1 VALAALAGIA
11 LSLPARAVQAPAPVP
26 RPKGTTAQASPAAF
40 EDVARRASA
49 AREANRLEEATRLYR
64 EGVGLRPQWDEGWW
78 YLGTLL
84 YDQDQHREA
93 QSAFA
98 KLTALKPDLA
108 PGWAMRGLCEYQLKL
123 YDAALQHIGRG
134 LGLGLAGN
142 ESIASVARYHRAA
155 LLLRSEQYELALA
168 DLTLVARQQGES
180 PGVRNAIGLA
190 LLRLAFLPEAVP
202 ADKTALV
209 AAVGQAGYYQLAKKL
224 TEAQQAWSAVLVK
237 YPDTPNVH
245 YAYGVYLLPE
255 HPDDALLEFA
265 TEAKR
270 DPGHVY
276 SYLQIAF
283 EQLRRNDYAAAL
295 PAAEKAVLLAPRL
308 FAAQNALGRALVGAG
323 QLKKGIA
330 ALEEAARLAPDSAE
344 MFFSLA
350 RAYQKAGRKEDAERA
365 RATFAEL
372 DQKRKAAQSAAL
384 TGESADAA
392 PKPEPAEPR

>member
-1 VALAALAGIA
+1 MRVALAALVGIA
-11 LSLPARAVQAPAPVP
+11 LSVAE
-26 RPKGTTAQASPAAF
+26 ASPAAF
-40 EDVARRASA
+40 EDLARRASA
-49 AREANRLEEATRLYR
+49 AREANRLEEAVRLYR
-64 EGVGLRPQWDEGWW
+64 EGVGFRPQWDEGWW

-84 YDQDQHREA
+84 YDQDQHRGA
-93 QSAFA
+93 QAAFA

-108 PGWAMRGLCEYQLKL
+108 PGWAMQGLCEYQLKA
-123 YDAALQHIGRG
+123 YDAALEHIGRG
-134 LGLGLAGN
+134 LALGLTGN

-155 LLLRSEQYELALA
+155 LLVRSEQYELALA

-190 LLRLAFLPEAVP
+190 LLRLAFLPEEVP
-202 ADKTALV
+202 ADKAELV
-209 AAVGQAGYYQLAKKL
+209 AAVGLAGYYQLAKKL
-224 TEAQQAWSAVLVK
+224 VEAQQAFGAVLQK
-237 YPDTPNVH
+237 YPDVPNVH

-255 HPDDALLEFA
+255 HPDEALLEFA

-295 PAAEKAVLLAPRL
+295 PAAEKAAQLAPKL
-308 FAAQNALGRALVGAG
+308 FAAQNALGRALVGTG
-323 QLKKGIA
+323 ELKRGIA

-350 RAYQKAGRKEDAERA
+350 RAYQKAGRKEDADRA

-372 DQKRKAAQSAAL
+372 DQKRKAAQGAAL

-392 PKPEPAEPR
+392 PKPKPGEPR